1 MIHHAIQFLWHARGI
16 ISNHKAHND
25 HHLALSLT
33 AAVIQTAA
41 ANKEQPAFIF
51 SPQWFALSSQRH
63 HTSQQP
69 SLTGEQVSL
78 LPRAAFPLSGT
89 AVKCPKAV
97 GLCPQPAAH
106 PYKQRAA
113 PLD

>member
-41 ANKEQPAFIF
+41 ANKEQPAF
-51 SPQWFALSSQRH
+51 
-63 HTSQQP
+63 
-69 SLTGEQVSL
+69 
-78 LPRAAFPLSGT
+78 
-89 AVKCPKAV
+89 
-97 GLCPQPAAH
+97 
-106 PYKQRAA
+106 
-113 PLD
+113 